1 MIRILLAVIAGIGL
15 GAGGMAAM
23 EHGGHG
29 KVRTIAERDIAEK
42 LDGKDSKVSFVEV
55 SLEPGEANAPH
66 RHPGPVFGYV
76 LEGEFE
82 WAINDEPAKVFKAG
96 DTFYEPTGCLH
107 GVSRNPSKKNKARFI
122 AVVLHPED
130 AKDVV
135 IPEKKKK

>member
-1 MIRILLAVIAGIGL
+1 MRTLLAVVAGIGF
-15 GAGGMAAM
+15 GAIGMAAV

-29 KVRTIAERDIAEK
+29 AVWTIAERDITEK
-42 LDGKDSKVSFVEV
+42 LDGTESKVAFVEV

-82 WAINDEPAKVFKAG
+82 WAINNEPAKVFKTG

-107 GVSRNPSKKNKARFI
+107 RVSKSAAKQGKTRVL
-122 AVVLHPED
+122 AVIVYPRDEKTYVRPEP
-130 AKDVV
+130 AK
-135 IPEKKKK
+135 